1 MPRRSRTAIA
11 SSLAAA
17 AGVVAGA
24 ATATRRARPGHVET
38 PAPPALDAVREEVWI
53 DTLLS
58 RPAPEQPDPRGPVT
72 MALYERL
79 TEEDHVALQER
90 LEPALRGMWDQADEA
105 MHPRL
110 TLALSLWYGL
120 PGAIARTGL
129 TAPMP
134 PDDIHSM
141 ARGPLASGGDPYIAD
156 LVISALRRAESEP
169 PEGATMLDF
178 GCSSGRVLRTIAAYR
193 PDLEC
198 LGCDPNGPAIR
209 WAQQNLP
216 MATFFE
222 SPTSPPLDVAD
233 GSVDVV
239 YAISIWSHFAEEA
252 AMRWLAEMR
261 RIIRPGGAL
270 LMTTH
275 GFDTMAEF
283 LRRDAMTRESAAKIT
298 RGLVA
303 GEHVYLDVFGEEGDW
318 GVKDPEWG
326 NGYFTLDWLAAR
338 ATPDWS
344 IRRFEPGALDGVQD
358 IVVLERR
365 PA

>member
-1 MPRRSRTAIA
+1 MRLRSRTAIA
-11 SSLAAA
+11 SSLAA
-17 AGVVAGA
+17 VAGA
-24 ATATRRARPGHVET
+24 AAGAVTAARRTRPASATAPA
-38 PAPPALDAVREEVWI
+38 APPLDEVREDVWI
-53 DTLLS
+53 ETLLS
-58 RPAPEQPDPRGPVT
+58 RPVPAQPDPRGPVT

-79 TEEDHVALQER
+79 TEDDHAALRER
-90 LEPALRGMWDQADEA
+90 LEPALQPMWDQAEEA

-120 PGAIARTGL
+120 PGAIERTGL

-134 PDDIHSM
+134 PDDIHAM

-156 LVISALRRAESEP
+156 LVISALRRAEMEP
-169 PEGATMLDF
+169 PDGATVLDF

-209 WAQQNLP
+209 WAQENLP

-222 SPTSPPLDVAD
+222 SPTSPPLDLGD
-233 GSVDVV
+233 GSVDTV
-239 YAISIWSHFAEEA
+239 YAISIWSHFAEDA
-252 AMRWLAEMR
+252 ALRWLEEMR

-270 LMTTH
+270 LITTH

-283 LRRDAMTRESAAKIT
+283 LRRDAMTRESAARIA

-338 ATPDWS
+338 VTPEWS

-365 PA
+365 PT